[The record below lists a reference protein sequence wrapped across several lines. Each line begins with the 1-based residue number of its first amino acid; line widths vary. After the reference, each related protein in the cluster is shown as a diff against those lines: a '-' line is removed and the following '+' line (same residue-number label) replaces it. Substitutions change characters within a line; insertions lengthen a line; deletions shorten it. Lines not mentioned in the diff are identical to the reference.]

1 MHSKCEVV
9 RGGGV
14 SREPSR
20 KTAPPDVKISTASID
35 PRFFHTFSL
44 QYIMAFT
51 NAKKRKLGE
60 DTYSATTSDKS
71 HKRHHSDHVP
81 SLSID
86 FQAAMR
92 PKDRKTAETD
102 NTNYENPS
110 TTPPAK
116 KVSKQQ
122 QVSGKASSPSADQ
135 ALAVKSARAGPGKSI
150 AREQNVFS
158 SSLTSLDDNGM
169 SIADP
174 TAAASEAASTSPS
187 EEASGEE
194 DGSAEED
201 QEDQEDPDDDPQ
213 PDNTKKETIKADDP
227 DAFASSMS
235 AILGS
240 KLTRAQRENPILV
253 RSADAKEAEEALLD
267 LKLEKEAKREM
278 RRKKKLEKNGM
289 DVQPDGERVGGFEKV
304 GSFSAY
310 QQREKELRRTA
321 QKGVIKMFNAFTHV
335 REKTAEVQG
344 LGGSRVKKEEKAA
357 EMTKEGWLEYVGL
370 GGKAKIEENGKGKVE
385 GENR

>member
-1 MHSKCEVV
+1 
-9 RGGGV
+9 
-14 SREPSR
+14 
-20 KTAPPDVKISTASID
+20 
-35 PRFFHTFSL
+35 
-44 QYIMAFT
+44 MAFT

-60 DTYSATTSDKS
+60 DTSDKS
-71 HKRHHSDHVP
+71 HKRYHSDHVP

-92 PKDRKTAETD
+92 PKDRKTVQTG

-110 TTPPAK
+110 KTPPVK
-116 KVSKQQ
+116 KVAKQQ
-122 QVSGKASSPSADQ
+122 QLSSKSSIFPADQ
-135 ALAVKSARAGPGKSI
+135 APAVKSGRAEPSKSI
-150 AREQNVFS
+150 AQDQNAFRS
-158 SSLTSLDDNGM
+158 SPTSLDENGM

-174 TAAASEAASTSPS
+174 TASDSDAASPSPS

-194 DGSAEED
+194 EGSAEEG
-201 QEDQEDPDDDPQ
+201 EDEDDEDDADDDPQ

-310 QQREKELRRTA
+310 QQREKKLRRTA

-335 REKTAEVQG
+335 REKTAEVQAA
-344 LGGSRVKKEEKAA
+344 GGSRAKKEEKAA
-357 EMTKEGWLEYVGL
+357 EMTKEGWLEYVGH
-370 GGKAKIEENGKGKVE
+370 GGKGKIEENGKGKVE

>member
-1 MHSKCEVV
+1 
-9 RGGGV
+9 
-14 SREPSR
+14 
-20 KTAPPDVKISTASID
+20 
-35 PRFFHTFSL
+35 
-44 QYIMAFT
+44 MAFT
-51 NAKKRKLGE
+51 NAKKRKLGD
-60 DTYSATTSDKS
+60 DTQSANTSDKS
-71 HKRHHSDHVP
+71 HKRHHPDHVP

-92 PKDRKTAETD
+92 PKNRKTAETG

-110 TTPPAK
+110 KTPPVK
-116 KVSKQQ
+116 KVTKQQ
-122 QVSGKASSPSADQ
+122 QVSGKASSLSADQ
-135 ALAVKSARAGPGKSI
+135 APAVKSARAEPSKSI
-150 AREQNVFS
+150 ARDQNVFS
-158 SSLTSLDDNGM
+158 SSLSSLDENGM
-169 SIADP
+169 SMADL
-174 TAAASEAASTSPS
+174 TAADSDSDAASTSPS

-201 QEDQEDPDDDPQ
+201 EEDKEEPDDDPQ
-213 PDNTKKETIKADDP
+213 PDNTKKEPVKADDP

-335 REKTAEVQG
+335 REKTAEVQAA
-344 LGGSRVKKEEKAA
+344 GGSRAKKEEKAA
-357 EMTKEGWLEYVGL
+357 EMTKEGWLEHVGL
-370 GGKAKIEENGKGKVE
+370 GGKGKNEESGKGKVE